1 MAAHSQIDRLRAGG
15 ILNPEVVIEEAK
27 REGLSLALACAL
39 LQQESGGGRNVFGHD
54 GGTIFAGAGTVTREK
69 YLDYKRQRDANPKRR
84 RMQGVGATQLTW
96 WELQDQA
103 DKEGGC
109 WQPRYNMRIGFR
121 HLATLMRAH
130 GEADGIRRYNG
141 EGAAAEAYSR
151 SVRAK
156 TRHWQGVLAGS
167 RPPAPAVAL
176 KRGATGDPVVKLTRR
191 LSFVRAAKTKQPY
204 LDGKRTTFD
213 APTELALKRFQRQH
227 GLKGTGVADA
237 DTLHKLDR
245 SVRAEKARRRR
256 PAPAPAP
263 KPGQPA
269 PRPKPA
275 RVGLAELVEHH
286 ERRAALSDRAWADL
300 LAYGARLR
308 QAVETEKQRPAHPVP
323 ASGNGGGADALAE
336 ALARIENKLG
346 ILIHIEQRRDDV
358 LGGAVAASEAPAPPP
373 PAPTIEVG
381 VATVAT
387 AVVTATP
394 EAVPAAPKRR
404 ALTELSHADLVQRI
418 ALLDRMSRRARAEL
432 VERYEDAES
441 SLVALRPPKPKP
453 RPTNDGPHPSHNGGG
468 GVPTKPPKGEAHR
481 RPDPDGTGGRQGG
494 RSVVTK
500 RGDRGMLVRRSKIAL
515 VRYLKAKGDPDTKLR
530 TQLRRDARAPGRRD
544 LATEVWERGVRA
556 AQRVAGRPVDGE
568 LDGEL
573 MQILHEFWPTAGT
586 VKRAVRSTPA
596 WRAIPGQLTPNFNV
610 KEFACKDGARTPYI
624 AGLMKEQGLSK
635 KEARM
640 RAKGL
645 AKRLEHLRKLGGN
658 KPLVVTSAFRTKAY
672 NASLSGSATNSAHT
686 RGYAVD
692 TPPPRGISLE
702 RHRDHARQAFEC
714 GIGYYPKGRGY
725 FIHCDFDKT
734 LGRRTW

>member
-1 MAAHSQIDRLRAGG
+1 MAQPSQLDRLRAGG
-15 ILNPEVVIEEAK
+15 ILNPELVIEEAK
-27 REGLSLALACAL
+27 REGLQLSLACAL
-39 LQQESGGGRNVFGHD
+39 LEQESGGGRNVFGHD

-109 WQPRYNMRIGFR
+109 WQPRYNLRIGFR
-121 HLATLMRAH
+121 HLVKLMRGY

-156 TRHWQGVLAGS
+156 ARHWHGVLAGS

-176 KRGATGDPVVKLTRR
+176 TRGASGDAVVELTRR
-191 LSFVRAAKTKQPY
+191 LSFVRASKAKQPY
-204 LDGKRTTFD
+204 LDGKRATFD
-213 APTELALKRFQRQH
+213 AATELALKRFQRQH

-256 PAPAPAP
+256 PVPTPT
-263 KPGQPA
+263 PGHPA
-269 PRPKPA
+269 PRPVPA
-275 RVGLAELVEHH
+275 RAGLAELVEHY

-300 LAYGARLR
+300 LAHGGRLR
-308 QAVETEKQRPAHPVP
+308 QALEDEKAHPTH
-323 ASGNGGGADALAE
+323 ANGNGGGGADALAE

-346 ILIHIEQRRDDV
+346 VLVHIEQRRDD
-358 LGGAVAASEAPAPPP
+358 LLSGAVAASALPQPPAPPAP
-373 PAPTIEVG
+373 PAIEV
-381 VATVAT
+381 AAAVAT
-387 AVVTATP
+387 AVLTP
-394 EAVPAAPKRR
+394 EAVSAPKRR

-418 ALLDRMSRRARAEL
+418 ALLDKLSRRARAEL
-432 VERYEDAES
+432 IERYEDAEAD
-441 SLVALRPPKPKP
+441 LVKLRPR
-453 RPTNDGPHPSHNGGG
+453 RPARDRSHPTHNGGG
-468 GVPTKPPKGEAHR
+468 GAAPIPRERTPR
-481 RPDPDGTGGRQGG
+481 TDPDGTGDRDGG

-500 RGDRGMLVRRSKIAL
+500 RGDRGLLVRQSKLAIA
-515 VRYLKAKGDPDTKLR
+515 RYLKAKGDLDTKLR
-530 TQLRRDARAPGRRD
+530 TQLRRDARAPGRRN
-544 LATEVWERGVRA
+544 LATEVWEQGVRT
-556 AQRVAGRPVDGE
+556 AQRVAGRPVDGQ

-573 MQILHEFWPTAGT
+573 LQVLHEFWPPAGT

-596 WRAIPGQLTPNFNV
+596 WRTIPGQLTPNFNV
-610 KEFACKDGARTPYI
+610 KELACKDSGHTPYVG
-624 AGLMKEQGLSK
+624 GLMKEQGLSK
-635 KEARM
+635 KEARL

-658 KPLVVTSAFRTKAY
+658 KPLVITSAFRTQAY
-672 NASLSGSATNSAHT
+672 NASLTGSAKNSAHT

-702 RHRDHARQAFEC
+702 QHREHARQAFEC

-725 FIHCDFDKT
+725 FIHSDFDKT